1 MNSRRDEDNDPTGEV
16 ERMVYE
22 SMSDLGWV
30 IPQTEKDVER
40 AESAF
45 NNAAEVELPERLRDP
60 YAAFDRLCTNGAVG
74 EQAQAQTD
82 RTAGATSQTPVR
94 VFGSL
99 IQLLRRE
106 KSLTLEKLAEKARV
120 DINELIN
127 IEQDPDYEPRPRTV
141 HQLAGVLGLPKRTLV
156 KLSNL
161 THVHDDELNVAAVRF
176 AARSSTMVEL
186 SREERRALAEFVYFL
201 VSHDK

>member
-1 MNSRRDEDNDPTGEV
+1 MNPRRDEDNDPTGEV
-16 ERMVYE
+16 ERMVYDA
-22 SMSDLGWV
+22 MCDLGWV

-45 NNAAEVELPERLRDP
+45 NAAEVELPERLRDP
-60 YAAFDRLCTNGAVG
+60 YAAFDQLCANGALG

-82 RTAGATSQTPVR
+82 RAAGAAPQTPVC

-106 KSLTLEKLAEKARV
+106 KRLTLEKLAEKSQV
-120 DINELIN
+120 DIRELVN

-161 THVHDDELNVAAVRF
+161 AHVHDEELTGAAVRF
-176 AARSSTMVEL
+176 AARSSSITEL
-186 SREERRALAEFVYFL
+186 SREERQALAEFVRFL
-201 VSHDK
+201 VTHDK